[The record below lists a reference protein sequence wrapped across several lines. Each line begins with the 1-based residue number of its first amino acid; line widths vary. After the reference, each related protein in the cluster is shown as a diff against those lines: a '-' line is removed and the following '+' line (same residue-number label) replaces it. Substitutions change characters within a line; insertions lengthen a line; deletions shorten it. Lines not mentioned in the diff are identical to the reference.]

1 MSEEQTAP
9 STKIATRDRKKINFT
24 HKNKK
29 PRRVWK
35 YTAMNKGGEIK
46 KKKKQHTI
54 NAVSFLHYII
64 WVSVCSAITETGTM
78 TLPHTVQ
85 VSR

>member
-46 KKKKQHTI
+46 KKKNSTQ
-54 NAVSFLHYII
+54 
-64 WVSVCSAITETGTM
+64 
-78 TLPHTVQ
+78 
-85 VSR
+85 